1 MWLWLVGMSL
11 IDFCIDVQRP
21 KVDMDSFTELQDAFQ
36 IWFFNDA

>member
-1 MWLWLVGMSL
+1 MSV

-36 IWFFNDA
+36 I